1 MFPVNKPE
9 VFVTFA
15 SQKFDEKGI
24 LTDEKTREKVKEL
37 LESLI
42 AWARKLKAETQ

>member
-1 MFPVNKPE
+1 MYPINKPE

-15 SQKFDEKGI
+15 AEKIDDMGRVR
-24 LTDEKTREKVKEL
+24 DEKTREKIKEL

-42 AWARKLKAETQ
+42 AWTRKLKGG